1 MPIDI
6 GGLPKLISV
15 GEMSDPVGDKVRLG
29 QLRAQAQEQQVRQ
42 LQMQSGQLDLQQR
55 QQGIADEAQSRALFA
70 RPGTARPTDSEI
82 MSTLGPTRGAAVLK
96 SLRDA
101 DKSGVDLQKTR
112 GEVAAQESDYA
123 GNLAAMVKSA
133 DYSPAALQLAIQHA
147 HDAGYEHSA
156 QQLGQLLLP
165 ENQGNIKGAMDQFI
179 AQSPA
184 QQKLLDASRTAATGE
199 SNAASHALIA
209 KTGADKAAAEMPG
222 IAADAAAKARQNI
235 IAQLT
240 AATTPA
246 TYNQI
251 LNDNKVPHGMVPD
264 STSVFDA
271 NGKMIPAALNS
282 LRQLGMSPDQQATT
296 TQAATNATE
305 TGRHNKADENL
316 SGGRL
321 AIEQK
326 RFNATLGAGLDANG
340 QQQMGPDG
348 KPVKNA
354 VASAIA
360 NYQIPAPS
368 ARTLASPAGQQLF
381 RQVLAENPGYDGTKF
396 PTLNKIAMDFGAA
409 GASGK
414 AITSADTALAHM
426 GNLLEAGK
434 AMGNHDL
441 NVLNRIGNAYGLQT
455 GQSAPAAY
463 KAILQMVAPEISKAV
478 IGGPGGEGER
488 AAMAA
493 AFSPNLSPSQMEAS
507 IAKTSQLLGER
518 VNKMGKAYESDMG
531 KPLARKLS
539 PESQAMLDRYA
550 PKGSGAAAL
559 PTGHKVG
566 DTVTVKGQKYT
577 VGAVHPDGSWDPK

>member
-271 NGKMIPAALNS
+271 NGKPIPAALNS

-296 TQAATNATE
+296 TQAATNQTQLAAHQKVE
-305 TGRHNKADENL
+305 EGQGA
-316 SGGRL
+316 GRL
-321 AIEQK
+321 SLEQK

-340 QQQMGPDG
+340 QPQMGPDG
-348 KPVKNA
+348 KPVKNP

-360 NYQIPAPS
+360 NYQVPAPS
-368 ARTLASPAGQQLF
+368 PRTLASPAGQQLF
-381 RQVLAENPGYDGTKF
+381 KQILAENPNYDGTRF
-396 PTLNKIAMDFGAA
+396 PERNKITQDFSAS

-414 AITSADTALAHM
+414 AMTSADTALAHLGTLSQAGAAM
-426 GNLLEAGK
+426 RNGNLQL
-434 AMGNHDL
+434 L
-441 NVLNRIGNAYGLQT
+441 NSLANSVGAQV
-455 GQSAPAAY
+455 GQSPQVTY
-463 KAILQMVAPEISKAV
+463 EAILQTVSPEISKAV
-478 IGGPGGEGER
+478 IGGPGGETER
-488 AAMAA
+488 AKMAA
-493 AFSPNLSPSQMEAS
+493 GYGSKLSDSQREGA
-507 IAKTSQLLGER
+507 IGATVQLLGAR
-518 VNKMGKAYESDMG
+518 VHKMGQAYESDMG

-539 PESQAMLDRYA
+539 PESQATLDRYA
-550 PKGSGAAAL
+550 PKGSGGA
-559 PTGHKVG
+559 
-566 DTVTVKGQKYT
+566 TVRYTSGGKSYNIPASQEAEFLKDHPGAQK
-577 VGAVHPDGSWDPK
+577 